1 MRAVTFLCVLW
12 LLLLEFAVQ
21 KLLVKFTENLLK
33 QRRDEAEAASGI
45 TAAFDLD
52 VETAKKFDLP

>member
-1 MRAVTFLCVLW
+1 MWAIIFLCVLW

-33 QRRDEAEAASGI
+33 QRRDEVEAASGI
-45 TAAFDLD
+45 TTAD
-52 VETAKKFDLP
+52 VQIAKKFEL

>member
-52 VETAKKFDLP
+52 VETTKKFDL